1 MKIKTIKTLPPTPGN
16 ARNSEGDFIRLADGR
31 ILFVYTR
38 YDEGGGDG
46 DAANLYGMISTDG
59 GESFSDPFPV
69 YSREKLC
76 ADNIMSVTL
85 RRMDNGE
92 VGLFFLVK
100 KYPQQCR
107 LFLIRS
113 ADEGKTWSAPA
124 ACIPHRGY
132 FVVNNDR
139 VVRLSSGRWIVP
151 AAHIPVLTEDE
162 TEKAY
167 FDGQNSI
174 VRWYVSDDD
183 CRSWRAAGCCRP
195 GGGFQRTYT
204 GLQEPGVIELKGG
217 VLWAYFRTGEGRH
230 YEAFSFD
237 GGESWTDTQPSR
249 FTGPDSPLSMKRLSD
264 GRLFAVWNPVPLYN
278 GRPRNVK
285 GVWNGGRTPLV
296 CAFSE
301 DDGKTFCEPITIDD
315 DPDRGFAYTA
325 IFETEDGGILL
336 GFCAG
341 GVGDTG
347 MLDRLRI
354 VKLSIDRI

>member
-1 MKIKTIKTLPPTPGN
+1 MTVKTIKTLPPTAGN
-16 ARNSEGDFIRLADGR
+16 ARNSEGDFIRLNDGR

-38 YDEGGGDG
+38 YDGGGNDG
-46 DAANLYGMISTDG
+46 DAANLYGMLSADG
-59 GESFSDPFPV
+59 GESFGEPYPV
-69 YSREKLC
+69 YSRAALD

-85 RRMDNGE
+85 RRMDNGDI
-92 VGLFFLVK
+92 GLFFLVK
-100 KYPQQCR
+100 KQPQQCR
-107 LFLIRS
+107 LYLIRS
-113 ADEGKTWSAPA
+113 SDEGKTWSAPV

-139 VVRLSSGRWIVP
+139 VVRLASGRWIVP

-167 FDGQNSI
+167 FDGPNSI

-183 CRSWRAAGCCRP
+183 CRTWRMAGCCRP
-195 GGGFQRTYT
+195 GGGYQRTCT
-204 GLQEPGVIELKGG
+204 GLQEPGVTELKNG

-249 FTGPDSPLSMKRLSD
+249 FTGPDSPLSMKRLSG

-278 GRPRNVK
+278 GRSRDVR
-285 GVWNGGRTPLV
+285 GVWTGGRTPLV

-301 DDGKTFCEPITIDD
+301 DDGKTFCEPIVIDD
-315 DPDRGFAYTA
+315 DPRRGFAYTS
-325 IFETEDGGILL
+325 IFETDDGAILL
-336 GFCAG
+336 AFCAG
-341 GVGDTG
+341 GADSTG
-347 MLDRLRI
+347 MLDTLRI
-354 VKLSIDRI
+354 VKLYL